1 MKSTILNLRNLVGC
15 LLCLLIFT
23 NQKTFAQDA
32 HLNVDASQ
40 VLKRISPLL
49 YGSCI
54 EDVNHEIYGG
64 LYDQKIFGE
73 SFEEPTVGINFEG
86 FSEYEGSWNLQD
98 SIVSV
103 QTWPGAKLVDNSPV
117 FTDGSAETNIKFTD
131 TSGDNA
137 GFIFHVSESGNGAD
151 NFNGY
156 EISLLHNGTVLR
168 LGKHQHNYTLL
179 QEVNV
184 SFTPGNWTNLKVKMQ
199 GARILVYINKSV
211 TPAMDYT
218 DNSNPILSGTVGLR
232 TWNSNVLFKSLIVNT
247 PVETI
252 ATAFKISRASFVSN
266 RWDAIS
272 NDADSIIFA
281 IDQINPYNGKN
292 SQSINYIKG
301 TGKAGISNLSLNRWG
316 ISVKEGQAF
325 QGRLYLREQNFT
337 GPVTVALQSADG
349 NITYATQTINQIS
362 GIWTKY
368 PFTLTSNTTDPKARF
383 AIWIE
388 NQGKIWIDQVVLM
401 QTGDQQ
407 FKGLP
412 LRSDIGNSMVAE
424 GLTFLRYGGTMVN
437 VPGYRFKNMIGDP
450 DLRPQYLGNWYP
462 YSSNGFGIEDF
473 LKFTEAAR
481 ITAAF
486 AINTGETA
494 KDAADMVE
502 YLNGATSTVWGA
514 KRAANGHPDSFHVK
528 YIEIGNEEVIGS
540 DDSNAYKLY
549 NDRFDSLYTAMHAKD
564 TTIQFI
570 ASAWWRPGS
579 SNMKTVFNRLDGKAS
594 YWDYHL
600 WADDLTAGTNT
611 EKDLTD
617 MKNYFLAW
625 NPNTK
630 MKCAILEENGNLHNI
645 QRALGHATVLNAV
658 RRHSD
663 FVLTSCQANALQP
676 YLQNDNGWDQGQ
688 IFFTPSQVWEMPP
701 FYAQQMASAN
711 HLPILVSSSIVTGL
725 DITATRSDSGD
736 SLMLHV
742 VNTSSAAK
750 KAIVSIKGL
759 TKAVGSVVAYTL
771 SGPLSTVNTPTNPEI
786 VKTIET
792 TLPSGVDS
800 FSYTFPA
807 YSFTIL
813 RFVPLQVSDQV
824 QKVIPDNNLKIYPSP
839 ANQRIIVEY
848 NGIGV
853 IEIFDVNGRVMISR
867 KIANTGVVD
876 ISGLSTGI
884 YYVRSKDQ
892 PMWKTIKL
900 LKS

>member
-1 MKSTILNLRNLVGC
+1 MKSTILNGRNLMGC
-15 LLCLLIFT
+15 LFCLLIFT
-23 NQKTFAQDA
+23 NQKAVAQNA
-32 HLNVDASQ
+32 LLSVDASQ

-73 SFEEPTVGINFEG
+73 SFEEPSGGINFKG
-86 FSEYEGSWNLQD
+86 FTEYEGSWNLQD
-98 SIVSV
+98 SAVSV
-103 QTWPGAKLVDNSPV
+103 QTWPGAKLVSISPV
-117 FTDGSAETNIKFTD
+117 FTDGSAEVNVKFTD

-168 LGKHQHNYTLL
+168 LGKHLQNYALL

-184 SFTPGNWTNLKVKMQ
+184 SFIPGNWTNLKVKMQ
-199 GARILVYINKSV
+199 GARILVYINKAVS
-211 TPAMDYT
+211 PAMDYT

-232 TWNSNVLFKSLIVNT
+232 TWNSNVLFKNLIINS
-247 PVETI
+247 PGDTI
-252 ATAFKISRASFVSN
+252 ADTFKISRASFVSN
-266 RWDAIS
+266 RWDEIS
-272 NDADSIIFA
+272 NDADSIVFA
-281 IDQINPYNGKN
+281 VDQTNPYNGKN

-316 ISVKEGQAF
+316 ISVKEGQVF
-325 QGRLYLREQNFT
+325 QGRLYLRAKDFT

-349 NITYATQTINQIS
+349 TSTYATQTINQITET
-362 GIWTKY
+362 WTKY
-368 PFTLTSNTTDPKARF
+368 PFTLTSDTTDPKARF

-388 NQGKIWIDQVVLM
+388 NPGKVWIDQVVLM
-401 QTGDQQ
+401 QTGDRQ

-412 LRSDIGNSMVAE
+412 LRNDIGNAMVTE
-424 GLTFLRYGGTMVN
+424 GLSFLRYGGTMVN
-437 VPGYRFKNMIGDP
+437 VPGYRFMNMIGDP
-450 DLRPQYLGNWYP
+450 DLRAPYQGNWYP
-462 YSSNGFGIEDF
+462 YSTNGFGIEDF
-473 LKFTEAAR
+473 LKFCESAR
-481 ITAAF
+481 FTGAF

-494 KDAADMVE
+494 TDAADMVE
-502 YLNGATSTVWGA
+502 YLNGDISTVWGA
-514 KRAANGHPDSFHVK
+514 KRAANGHPESFHVK

-600 WADDLTAGTNT
+600 WADDLTVGTT
-611 EKDLTD
+611 TDKDLTD
-617 MKNYFLAW
+617 MQNYFLTW
-625 NPNTK
+625 DPNTK
-630 MKCAILEENGNLHNI
+630 MKCAIFEENGNLHNM

-711 HLPILVSSSIVTGL
+711 HLPLLVLSGTVTGL
-725 DITATRSDSGD
+725 DITATRNENGD
-736 SLMLHV
+736 TIMLHV
-742 VNTSSAAK
+742 VNTNSAGK
-750 KAIVSIKGL
+750 RTTLSIKGFSRSS
-759 TKAVGSVVAYTL
+759 GSVNAYTL
-771 SGPLSTVNTPTNPEI
+771 SGPLSSVNSPTDPESI
-786 VKTIET
+786 KTIET
-792 TLPSGVDS
+792 TLQTRIDS

-813 RFVPLQVSDQV
+813 RIIQAPVSDQIKNV
-824 QKVIPDNNLKIYPSP
+824 LPDNNLKIYPSP

-848 NGIGV
+848 NGSGK
-853 IEIFDVNGRVMISR
+853 IEIIDMNGRIVLSR
-867 KIANTGVVD
+867 KIANTGEVD
-876 ISGLSTGI
+876 ISGLSKGI

-892 PMWKTIKL
+892 PMWKAVKL